1 MTRSKFSAIAKQA
14 EPLFLIVANVLSI
27 GLGNAISI
35 VLARNL
41 SHEQF
46 GNYVGTLA
54 TVLLLA
60 SLAEAGFGKYG
71 LKVIPVYWLSKKVR
85 LVRGYL
91 RFSVVGFFTLSLLFG
106 LLAFS
111 IETAVLGRASQRVM
125 LYALIFLPGIT
136 GFGVMIDLLL
146 AFGHAISATLI
157 ARLIVPVTTLVAIG
171 LAMSKLTL
179 TPFIALLCFGAGSL
193 GGMLLATVCI
203 AMIVRRPL
211 AGIRPK
217 LQLAEWTS
225 NGIAFLTFGFLIS
238 WVFKAPLFLAHHL
251 PHDPNQ
257 LAMLAP
263 ALEIGGWVLLLSK
276 STDKY
281 FQPTMAILIESGD
294 WAQGAVF
301 RRNRLI
307 LIGGA
312 VVVFLVVMVACGRY
326 VLCLYGEDFVA
337 AFPSLLVIALGSS
350 VWTLFSLAP
359 SYLLFVG
366 ERRLLLKNMFVHSL
380 VLVAGTVV
388 LFPWLGALG
397 AAIAYAV
404 SIASLSLVN
413 LRLAN
418 QSIARRRYAT
428 DERMPVQDI

>member
-1 MTRSKFSAIAKQA
+1 MTQSKFSAIAKQA

-54 TVLLLA
+54 TILLLA

-71 LKVIPVYWLSKKVR
+71 LKVIPVYWLSKKMG

-91 RFSVVGFFTLSLLFG
+91 RFSVVGFV
-106 LLAFS
+106 AFS
-111 IETAVLGRASQRVM
+111 VLLGGLALGIETAILGRVSQRVM
-125 LYALIFLPGIT
+125 LCALIFMPGIT

-146 AFGHAISATLI
+146 AFGHAITATVI
-157 ARLIVPVTTLVAIG
+157 ARLIVPVTTLVAICV
-171 LAMSKLTL
+171 AMSQVAL
-179 TPFIALLCFGAGSL
+179 TPYIALLCFGGGSL
-193 GGMLLATVCI
+193 VGMLLATVSI
-203 AMIVRRPL
+203 ALIVRRPL
-211 AGIRPK
+211 EGVRPQF
-217 LQLAEWTS
+217 QLASWTS

-257 LAMLAP
+257 LAILAP
-263 ALEIGGWVLLLSK
+263 ALEIGCWVLLLSK

-301 RRNRLI
+301 RRNRWMV
-307 LIGGA
+307 IGGL
-312 VVVFLVVMVACGRY
+312 VVVFLVVMVTSGRY
-326 VLCLYGEDFVA
+326 ILSLYGEDFVA
-337 AFPSLLVIALGSS
+337 AYPSLLVIALGSS

-359 SYLLFVG
+359 SYMLFVG
-366 ERRLLLKNMFVHSL
+366 ERSQLLKNMCVHAV
-380 VLVAGTVV
+380 VLVVSTVV
-388 LFPWLGALG
+388 LFPMLGAIG
-397 AAIAYAV
+397 AAIAFATSIV
-404 SIASLSLVN
+404 SLTMVN

-418 QSIARRRYAT
+418 QSVARRKSASS
-428 DERMPVQDI
+428 